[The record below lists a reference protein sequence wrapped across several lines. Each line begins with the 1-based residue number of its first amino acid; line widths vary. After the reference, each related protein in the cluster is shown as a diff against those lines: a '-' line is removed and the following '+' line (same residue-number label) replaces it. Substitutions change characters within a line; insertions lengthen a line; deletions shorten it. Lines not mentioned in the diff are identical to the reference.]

1 MFNFELANSSPVLY
15 QFMARQISSKR
26 KREGSHLL
34 LPPSLWEG
42 ETNGIITPSPP
53 TTTAKGENRRGRVER
68 ANERTSKILNLM
80 IKKVAVESSRGRRNG
95 AAHLFWVVIMG
106 GPPPPSLQYVA
117 SAKKGTYGCLCR
129 SGTSFILWQ
138 ELRFFGGCLHD
149 HDFCVFCLRGKM
161 NRFGPIEVGIVN
173 LIFEEILIF
182 LRVKPFHIS
191 SCSRTQT
198 SLIQVLLHSSTPL
211 V

>member
-53 TTTAKGENRRGRVER
+53 TTTAEGENRRGRVAR

-80 IKKVAVESSRGRRNG
+80 IKKVAVDSTRGRRNG

-117 SAKKGTYGCLCR
+117 SAKRGTYGCTCR
-129 SGTSFILWQ
+129 SGTFSYKNYD
-138 ELRFFGGCLHD
+138 FFGGCLLE

-161 NRFGPIEVGIVN
+161 NRFGPIEVGKVN
-173 LIFEEILIF
+173 YHIFASEIISLF
-182 LRVKPFHIS
+182 LM
-191 SCSRTQT
+191 Q
-198 SLIQVLLHSSTPL
+198 
-211 V
+211 